1 MVWGND
7 DSVLYHGTE
16 SDQVRHIGLSPHA
29 PGHGLSIAKCRTAT
43 DFGQGFYLTTSEHQA
58 KQWANA
64 TRDRNLVSNPAMVA
78 VVIRF
83 EVKRDVLAGL
93 ESLVFVV
100 DNPDYWS
107 FVNYCRGGS
116 VPHGRKSPPEY
127 DVVYGP
133 VALWKQTL
141 VIKDCDQV
149 GFHKQRALNKL
160 PVPVFH
166 AQGTPSF

>member
-1 MVWGND
+1 MPWAND
-7 DSVLYHGTE
+7 DLVLYHGTE
-16 SDQVRHIGLSPHA
+16 SDQVGKIGLKPHS
-29 PGHGLSIAKCRTAT
+29 HGLSIANCRTST
-43 DFGQGFYLTTSEHQA
+43 DFGQGFYTTTSEHQA

-64 TRDRNLVSNPAMVA
+64 TRERNLLSNPAMQA

-83 EVKRDVLAGL
+83 EVERNALAGL

-116 VPHGRKSPPEY
+116 TPHGRTPGLSEY
-127 DVVYGP
+127 EVVYGP
-133 VALWKQTL
+133 VALWKQIL

-149 GFHKQRALNKL
+149 SFHTQDALNKL
-160 PVPVFH
+160 PSPVLYL
-166 AQGTPSF
+166 QGNPKF